1 MFKSNQCFV
10 MVALILVAFCGLV
23 MAQDK
28 ADNVASLLG
37 KGEYIPDIA
46 TFLQI
51 GNASPAGNSWDG
63 KDVFFKSS
71 MSGATQVYRML
82 DEGWP
87 YQLSTFE
94 DGIDFFTLSWGGK
107 LAIVGASIGGSEDAQ
122 LYLMDTR
129 TGRTLQLTNFADM
142 RFGSV
147 IWARDDASIY
157 YRSNEENGRDFFL
170 YNMDVSTGE
179 YTKIFGDT
187 TGGVRGYNAI
197 FDLSQ
202 DGQKMIIGNFTS
214 NVNNDLYL
222 LDLVTLEY
230 QKLNDDE
237 GDVYYGSVTLMPDNE
252 TIWLTCNGNEDG
264 IQRLAKMTVG
274 SPKVEWVDDG
284 WIDPRWEIDGL
295 GISRDYQVMSVQVN
309 VDGFIRAKFR
319 EVETLKELPAPSLD
333 GIISLGG
340 SDVNGNVYFS
350 FNGPTRAP
358 NIWRWNLHTEQLKQ
372 LTFSIYAG
380 IDREI
385 FQQPTLIH
393 YKSFDGLEIPA
404 FLYLPPDYVKGTPI
418 PFIVH
423 AHGGPESQYQ
433 PYFLRNV
440 QYLLLNGYGILAPN
454 PRGSSGYGRE
464 YMNLDNYKN
473 RKHSLMDYKAGVEYL
488 LENGYTQTGMIG
500 IRGGSYGGYVVLGM
514 ITEYPD
520 MFAAAVDVVGISNF
534 KTFLENTR
542 AYRRALRESEYGP
555 LSDPEFLESI
565 SPIHKAELIKTPL
578 LVVHGVNDPRVP
590 IGEARQIIA
599 AVQANGGSVDSLI
612 FQDEGHGS
620 GKRANT
626 IAEYRKQVEFFD
638 RHLKV
643 FELKNE
649 Q

>member
-1 MFKSNQCFV
+1 MFTPKCF
-10 MVALILVAFCGLV
+10 LLVAIFVLMITFGAV
-23 MAQDK
+23 AQHT
-28 ADNVASLLG
+28 AGNVASLLG

-51 GNASPAGNSWDG
+51 GGANPSGISWDG
-63 KDVFFKSS
+63 DGIFFRTS
-71 MSGATQVYRML
+71 MSGVSQVYRL
-82 DEGWP
+82 TAEGWP

-94 DGIDFFTLSWGGK
+94 DGVDFFNLSYDGK
-107 LAIVGASIGGSEDAQ
+107 LAIVGASIGGSEQSQ
-122 LYLMDTR
+122 LYLMDTH
-129 TGRTLQLTNFADM
+129 TGRTLQLTSFEDIQ
-142 RFGSV
+142 FGSV
-147 IWARDDASIY
+147 AWSRDDKSIF
-157 YRSNEENGRDFFL
+157 YRSNEENGTDFFL
-170 YNMDVSTGE
+170 YMMNINSGAAQ
-179 YTKIFGDT
+179 KIFGDT
-187 TGGVRGYNAI
+187 TGGVTGYNAI

-202 DGQKMIIGNFTS
+202 DGTKMIVGNFTS

-222 LDLVTLEY
+222 LDIPTGDY
-230 QKLNDDE
+230 QKLNDDNI
-237 GDVYYGSVTLMPDNE
+237 DVYYGAVTLMPGNE
-252 TIWLTCNGNEDG
+252 TLWLTCNNNDDG

-274 SPKVEWVDDG
+274 SSKLEWVDDG
-284 WIDPRWEIDGL
+284 WIDPAWEIDAFGF
-295 GISRDYQVMSVQVN
+295 SRDYKTMFAEVN
-309 VDGFIRAKFR
+309 VDGYVRAQFR
-319 EVETLKELPAPSLD
+319 NAETMEELPSPPLD
-333 GIISLGG
+333 GIISVGG
-340 SDVNGNVYFS
+340 SDKNGNVYFS
-350 FNGPTRAP
+350 FNGPTLAP
-358 NIWRWNLHTEQLKQ
+358 DVWRWNPATEELTQ

-393 YKSFDGLEIPA
+393 YKSFDDLEIPA
-404 FLYLPPDYVKGTPI
+404 FLYLPPDYVEGTEI

-464 YMNLDNYKN
+464 YLNLDNYKN
-473 RKHSLMDYKAGVEYL
+473 RKHSLRDYKAGVDFL
-488 LENGYTQTGMIG
+488 IENGYTKKGMIG

-520 MFAAAVDVVGISNF
+520 LFSAAIDIVGISNF

-565 SPIHKAELIKTPL
+565 SPIHKADQIITPL
-578 LVVHGVNDPRVP
+578 LVIHGVNDPRVP

-599 AVQANGGSVDSLI
+599 AVQANGGAVDSLI
-612 FQDEGHGS
+612 FANEGHGS
-620 GKRANT
+620 GRRSNT
-626 IAEYRKQVEFFD
+626 IKEYRKQVEFFD

-643 FELKNE
+643 FDTKKE